1 MKIFSSLQVLS
12 NCKAFCDEMQKLGYV
27 IVSGGTDNHLILVNL
42 RKSRGIDGARVE
54 HGKVDPCSSQV
65 VDDGKFCSF
74 SVQQG
79 SDHTQQEQR
88 ARRQERPCPR
98 RHEARHARD
107 DHKGAEGGGLQV
119 GTF

>member
-1 MKIFSSLQVLS
+1 
-12 NCKAFCDEMQKLGYV
+12 MQKLGYV

-54 HGKVDPCSSQV
+54 HGEAANSFWSRIETEQQFV
-65 VDDGKFCSF
+65 SF

-88 ARRQERPCPR
+88 ARRQERPRSR
-98 RHEARHARD
+98 RHEARHARH
-107 DHKGAEGGGLQV
+107 DHEGTKGG
-119 GTF
+119 

>member
-54 HGKVDPCSSQV
+54 HGKFDPCSSPIEE
-65 VDDGKFCSF
+65 DRKFSSF

-79 SDHTQQEQR
+79 SDHAQQEQR
-88 ARRQERPCPR
+88 ARRQERRPPR
-98 RHEARHARD
+98 RCPPRTCLLVLAA
-107 DHKGAEGGGLQV
+107 
-119 GTF
+119 